1 MWPQDVAV
9 LWRRP
14 LEIFPSRDQTS
25 SERVNAL
32 VRFALYAAI
41 AVAVFGDVPPGRAIG
56 VGLAVGLIITII
68 ASGSDGDDDAAA
80 AGCGGT
86 TKMSTCATAGKRTS
100 AACRRPTRDNPFM
113 NAPPTEFGSSTTA
126 CRYADV
132 KDEISTNFERG
143 LVREVTDVYK
153 NRASDR
159 QFVTMPVTN
168 GIPDTQAF
176 RNFLFSGTAAG
187 SAACVR
193 DRRGLMAA
201 GSTT

>member
-1 MWPQDVAV
+1 V

-41 AVAVFGDVPPGRAIG
+41 AVAAFGDVPSGRAIG

-68 ASGSDGDDDAAA
+68 ASSGSDDDDDADA
-80 AGCGGT
+80 AGCGHTG
-86 TKMSTCATAGKRTS
+86 KKKKSRCGAGKRVAS
-100 AACRRPTRDNPFM
+100 DCRRPTRDNPFM
-113 NAPPTEFGSSTTA
+113 NAPPTDFGSSTTA

-132 KDEISTNFERG
+132 KDEIGANFERG

-176 RNFLFSGTAAG
+176 RNFLFSGTSAG